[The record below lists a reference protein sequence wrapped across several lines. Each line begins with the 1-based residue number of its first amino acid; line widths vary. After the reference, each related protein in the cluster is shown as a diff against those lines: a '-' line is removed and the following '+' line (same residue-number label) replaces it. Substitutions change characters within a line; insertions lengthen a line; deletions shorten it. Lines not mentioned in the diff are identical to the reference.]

1 MDVHGPNKKDAI
13 RQSGNRATLRILKVL
28 FGPSICPD
36 VSLLLTATNDQ
47 LETFH
52 WKNQLNSLSLSEN
65 VTIVVPKGH

>member
-1 MDVHGPNKKDAI
+1 MDVHGPNKTDEI
-13 RQSGNRATLRILKVL
+13 RQSGNRAMLQILKFS
-28 FGPSICPD
+28 FGSICPD